1 MSGANVSGHH
11 DEDLHL
17 AIADTCGQGRRR
29 LGRPAVRSGT
39 PTELG
44 DGGLDPIVAVTVPS
58 ASDLVAAKS
67 LLFRGKAE
75 GWWDLDEGYADARW
89 DAVEQ

>member
-1 MSGANVSGHH
+1 M
-11 DEDLHL
+11 
-17 AIADTCGQGRRR
+17 R
-29 LGRPAVRSGT
+29 LGVGSG
-39 PTELG
+39 LH
-44 DGGLDPIVAVTVPS
+44 PIVAATVPS
-58 ASDLVAAKS
+58 VSDLAAAKS